1 MRSVLADVPLG
12 RVLVDLYGPLPPG
25 WNQVRYIFV
34 VLDNFSR
41 FVRLY
46 PVKKATAVAVTNRMI
61 DDYIATYGKPRC
73 IVSDHG
79 VQFRSNVW
87 QNRLLALGVPPTMTS
102 VYHPQSNPAER
113 VMRELGRM
121 FRAYCHEHHTEW
133 PRYVTYI
140 EWVLNNTVHE
150 STGHTPQELFLSV
163 EQYNPFGNVVS
174 FPLRLPLA
182 QRTKLTMAREIQLT
196 HAERRKQRH
205 DKQGVPV
212 SFVIGTRVL
221 VKTHRLSSSVDK
233 CIQKFFLL
241 YEGPYVITSRRQ
253 DNAYTLAD
261 PNTNRTIGTYNV
273 VHLRPFHE
281 PISSPLQQAEVIV
294 STQVS

>member
-12 RVLVDLYGPLPPG
+12 RILVDLYGPLPPG

-46 PVKKATAVAVTNRMI
+46 PVKKATAVTVTNRMI
-61 DDYIATYGKPRC
+61 DDYISTYGRPRC

-87 QNRLLALGVPPTMTS
+87 QKRLSALGVPPTMTS

-121 FRAYCHEHHTEW
+121 FRAYCHENHTEW
-133 PRYVTYI
+133 PRHVSYI

-163 EQYNPFGNVVS
+163 EQYNPFGKVVS
-174 FPLRLPLA
+174 FPPRVPLA

-196 HAERRKQRH
+196 HSERRKRRH
-205 DKQGVPV
+205 DKQGIPV
-212 SFVIGTRVL
+212 SFTVGTHVL
-221 VKTHRLSSSVDK
+221 VSHD
-233 CIQKFFLL
+233 
-241 YEGPYVITSRRQ
+241 
-253 DNAYTLAD
+253 
-261 PNTNRTIGTYNV
+261 
-273 VHLRPFHE
+273 
-281 PISSPLQQAEVIV
+281 
-294 STQVS
+294 